1 MIIKLTYT
9 AESER
14 VPYVTQTSNDDNII
28 FSIINSLIVEQ
39 NDEHPSGIDPDG
51 KLQLEIKDNNGRSL
65 TLEDKAELHKLY
77 AVLKT
82 TINDIEDLSIF
93 SNDSE
98 NLLYST
104 SMFGYK
110 IVNAGFQD
118 FSLNMDNEEFKDNDK
133 FIFINL
139 ILAPN
144 IKEDE
149 SEGV

>member
-1 MIIKLTYT
+1 MKLKTERELLEYT
-9 AESER
+9 A
-14 VPYVTQTSNDDNII
+14 NIK
-28 FSIINSLIVEQ
+28 
-39 NDEHPSGIDPDG
+39 G
-51 KLQLEIKDNNGRSL
+51 KTFKEI
-65 TLEDKAELHKLY
+65 
-77 AVLKT
+77 
-82 TINDIEDLSIF
+82 
-93 SNDSE
+93 DSE